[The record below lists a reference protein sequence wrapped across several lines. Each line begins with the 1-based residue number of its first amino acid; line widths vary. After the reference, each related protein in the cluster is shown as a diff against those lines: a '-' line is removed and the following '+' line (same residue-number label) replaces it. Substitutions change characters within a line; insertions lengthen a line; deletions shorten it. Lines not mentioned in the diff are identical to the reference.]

1 MVGALKQYLSQNDG
15 IDALTLVRPAMHRK
29 WRSSDRNYPWEIS
42 PQPLCRKR
50 LGKMGLLQ
58 GWCSHD
64 QHRQEENQIRRLVWS
79 AYRDNGSSNRRK
91 EESVGCKQDLPEG
104 KKLQALQ
111 SARSNAQ
118 RCARRCAN
126 EYWLDLCACIQSGV
140 KTSIIK
146 AVYVR
151 WNQAGTWSFSEQ
163 NSSLKTAS
171 GGIIQD
177 RVQQMKR
184 WIEHYSEL
192 YTRDWDNGV
201 WGSQRRHRVQTCCGG
216 PGQWTNWR
224 GSEKGPGFT
233 STWESAGQDSIRA
246 EILKCCKGVAFNKL
260 YQILCLCW
268 REGKY
273 QKTRETQ
280 T

>member
-15 IDALTLVRPAMHRK
+15 IDALTLARPAMHRK
-29 WRSSDRNYPWEIS
+29 WRSSDRNYAWEIS

-79 AYRDNGSSNRRK
+79 AYSVNGSSNRRK
-91 EESVGCKQDLPEG
+91 DESVGCKQDLPEG

-111 SARSNAQ
+111 SARSNVQ

-140 KTSIIK
+140 KTSITK

-192 YTRDWDNGV
+192 YTRDWENGV

-224 GSEKGPGFT
+224 KALVSLPPGKAPARIVF
-233 STWESAGQDSIRA
+233 E
-246 EILKCCKGVAFNKL
+246 
-260 YQILCLCW
+260 
-268 REGKY
+268 
-273 QKTRETQ
+273 QKSRNAVKA
-280 T
+280 